1 MRTSCEKLV
10 HKVGTKYVQNIS
22 NDLNSKSK
30 ENLVTPVHLT
40 EVLVRHDTREAL
52 VRTDQS
58 KIQAYR
64 RAQESILRAAAT
76 AEPSDAEIPTK
87 IVMIENEITKGD
99 YDLSNKI
106 PIDMSE
112 SEKTAYGNEW
122 HT

>member
-22 NDLNSKSK
+22 NELDSKSK
-30 ENLVTPVHLT
+30 ENIVTSVHLT
-40 EVLVRHDTREAL
+40 EVLVRHDKREAL

-58 KIQAYR
+58 KIQASR

-76 AEPSDAEIPTK
+76 AEQLDAEISTK
-87 IVMIENEITKGD
+87 ISIMENEITKGD

-122 HT
+122 NT